1 MQEKK
6 GHFVVAGRTGSGK
19 TAIQGQV
26 MQALRGNAGDC
37 RMKERYSGGEG
48 ERMRG
53 GIRQSGSPVYR
64 GLMLSGTKTHVKQ
77 CFLPLT
83 PLLMAADALWSPVLP
98 V

>member
-26 MQALRGNAGDC
+26 MQALRVTTGDC
-37 RMKERYSGGEG
+37 RMKERSSGGEG

-53 GIRQSGSPVYR
+53 GIRQSGSPVYP
-64 GLMLSGTKTHVKQ
+64 LQSGDDGN
-77 CFLPLT
+77 
-83 PLLMAADALWSPVLP
+83 DA
-98 V
+98 